1 MTDKREI
8 VKTTSS
14 SHSECENVFLTPLQE
29 SDIAS
34 IYDWQNSPSLRDL
47 TMGFRFPIQ
56 LDTAKDWLKTVREQ
70 NSKSRVV
77 FAIRLKNDLVG
88 TISLH
93 SIEQYQRKS
102 LFGIYI
108 GDTTHRNKDIGYVS
122 TCLILDYAF
131 NGLDF
136 RKVSLEV
143 IESNPSAIA
152 LYERIGFIKE
162 GTRRQEYFVDG
173 KYIDTHMYGIL
184 KEEFK
189 IILPK
194 NANRLLHTF

>member
-1 MTDKREI
+1 MTTRERA
-8 VKTTSS
+8 KTTPS
-14 SHSECENVFLTPLQE
+14 SHNDWGNVYLTPLNE
-29 SDIAS
+29 TDIGL
-34 IYDWQNSPSLRDL
+34 IFDWQNSPSLRDL
-47 TMGFRFPIQ
+47 TMGFRYPIQ
-56 LDTAKDWLKTVREQ
+56 LDTVKDWLKTVKEQ
-70 NSKSRVV
+70 NSTSRVV
-77 FAIRLKNDLVG
+77 FAIRLKNALVG

-108 GDTTHRNKDIGYVS
+108 GNTTHRNKGIGFVS

-143 IESNPSAIA
+143 IENNPSAIA
-152 LYERIGFIKE
+152 LYERIGFKKE
-162 GTRRQEYFVDG
+162 GAKRQEYFVDG
-173 KYIDTHMYGIL
+173 KYIDTYMYGIL

-189 IILPK
+189 IIIPK
-194 NANRLLHTF
+194 SANRLLHTF

>member
-1 MTDKREI
+1 MTEKRERA
-8 VKTTSS
+8 KTEPSS
-14 SHSECENVFLTPLQE
+14 NNDWESIFLTPLQE
-29 SDIAS
+29 SDTTS
-34 IYDWQNSPSLRDL
+34 IYEWQNSPSLRDL
-47 TMGFRFPIQ
+47 TMAFRFPIQ
-56 LDTAKDWLKTVREQ
+56 LDTAKDWLKNVREQ

-77 FAIRLKNDLVG
+77 FAIRHKSNLVG

-108 GDTTHRNKDIGYVS
+108 GDTAHRNKGIGYVS

-143 IESNPSAIA
+143 IENNPNAIA
-152 LYERIGFIKE
+152 LYERIGFVKE

-173 KYIDTHMYGIL
+173 KYVDTRMYGIL

-189 IILPK
+189 IKLPK
-194 NANRLLHTF
+194 TANRLLHTL

>member
-1 MTDKREI
+1 
-8 VKTTSS
+8 
-14 SHSECENVFLTPLQE
+14 
-29 SDIAS
+29 
-34 IYDWQNSPSLRDL
+34 
-47 TMGFRFPIQ
+47 MGFRFPIQ
-56 LDTAKDWLKTVREQ
+56 LDTAKEWLKNVREQ
-70 NSKSRVV
+70 NSKSRIV
-77 FAIRLKNDLVG
+77 FAIRHKKNLVG

-108 GDTTHRNKDIGYVS
+108 GETAHRNKGIGYVS

-143 IESNPSAIA
+143 TDNNPSAIA
-152 LYERIGFIKE
+152 LYERIGFVKE
-162 GTRRQEYFVDG
+162 GIRRQEYFVDG

-189 IILPK
+189 IKLPK
-194 NANRLLHTF
+194 HANRLLHTF